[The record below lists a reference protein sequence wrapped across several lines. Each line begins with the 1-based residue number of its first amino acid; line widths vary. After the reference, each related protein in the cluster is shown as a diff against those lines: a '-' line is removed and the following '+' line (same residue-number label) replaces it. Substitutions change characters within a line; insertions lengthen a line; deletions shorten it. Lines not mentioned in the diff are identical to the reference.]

1 MILFQTWPRRTP
13 LNCHILTSTLAPLNI
28 NSQSCALNGSFACSA
43 GVGFNPRPQPTKNDV
58 SSNFMMDL
66 KIMISQDDE
75 TGLIH
80 LQSDERRTV
89 YDPFLGEI
97 QD

>member
-1 MILFQTWPRRTP
+1 MAHLHALKVRVLILD
-13 LNCHILTSTLAPLNI
+13 
-28 NSQSCALNGSFACSA
+28 
-43 GVGFNPRPQPTKNDV
+43 PTKNDV